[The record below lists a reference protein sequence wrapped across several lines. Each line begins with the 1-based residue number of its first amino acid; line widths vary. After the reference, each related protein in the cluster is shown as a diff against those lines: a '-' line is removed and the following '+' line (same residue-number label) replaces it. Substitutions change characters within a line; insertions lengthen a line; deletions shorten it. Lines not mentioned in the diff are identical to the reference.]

1 MPAAADAGGLLR
13 LVLHLCTLVDLV
25 PKRRI
30 SSHPQWDIATRRH
43 WLLWQRTTPPQIFVA
58 SFALLIVLGT
68 LGLKFLPGLY
78 TGAPLSWTDACFT
91 ATSAVCVTGLV
102 VVDTQTYF
110 TFLGQAY
117 ILLLIQVGGLGMLT
131 LTSLIMVTLG
141 RRLSLGEEALSGSS
155 LDVAPAVSSARLVA
169 DVVRFTFIIEGVG
182 ALLLYAFWIPTLGFD
197 GALWPAIFHAVS
209 AFCNAGF
216 STFGNASLMEHQNNY
231 PVLMVIMALIAAGG
245 IGFLTMEEVWLRY
258 KSTGIPRNARLSLHS
273 RLVLWTSGAL
283 TLLGWLL
290 FCAFEWNASLADLPV
305 IGKLFNALFL
315 SVTARTAG
323 FNSIDYASASD
334 SGNFLTILLMTVG
347 GSPGSTAGGIKTTTF
362 AVILLLAWSQLRG
375 HSHTCFAG
383 RSLREATTDRAIS
396 MFVIAALV
404 VVAGVFLLNASEH
417 FHTGPGRF
425 LHWMFEAVS
434 AFNTVGLS
442 MGVTAELS
450 FLGRWLII
458 LLMFLGR
465 VGPLAVAAAIAVRR
479 TGERGFRFAYE
490 EVMVG

>member
-1 MPAAADAGGLLR
+1 M
-13 LVLHLCTLVDLV
+13 
-25 PKRRI
+25 
-30 SSHPQWDIATRRH
+30 
-43 WLLWQRTTPPQIFVA
+43 LWQRVTPPQLFVA
-58 SFALLIVLGT
+58 SFAFLVLLGT

-78 TGAPLSWTDACFT
+78 TGQGLSWTDACFT
-91 ATSAVCVTGLV
+91 ATSAICVTGLV
-102 VVDTQTYF
+102 VVDTETHF
-110 TFLGQAY
+110 TFFGQAY
-117 ILLLIQVGGLGMLT
+117 LLLLIQVGGLGMLT
-131 LTSLIMVTLG
+131 FTSLIMVALG
-141 RRLSLGEEALSGSS
+141 RRLSLGEETLAGSS
-155 LDVAPAVSSARLVA
+155 LDVAPEVSAARLVA
-169 DVVRFTFIIEGVG
+169 DVVRFTLIIEGIG
-182 ALLLYAFWIPTLGFD
+182 ALLLYVFWVPTLGFG
-197 GALWPAIFHAVS
+197 GAMWPAVFHSVS

-216 STFGNASLMEHQNNY
+216 STFGNASLMEHQDNY
-231 PVLMVIMALIAAGG
+231 PVLLVIMALIVAGG

-258 KSTGIPRNARLSLHS
+258 KTTSVPRNARLSLHS
-273 RLVLWTSGAL
+273 RLALWTTGAL
-283 TLLGWLL
+283 ILLGWLL
-290 FCAFEWNASLADLPV
+290 FCAFEWNASLADMPV
-305 IGKLFNALFL
+305 LGKLFNALFM

-323 FNSIDYASASD
+323 YNSIDYAEASD

-396 MFVIAALV
+396 MFVIASLV

-434 AFNTVGLS
+434 AFNTVGLT
-442 MGVTAELS
+442 MGVTTELS
-450 FLGRWLII
+450 QVGRWLII
-458 LLMFLGR
+458 VLMFLGR

-479 TGERGFRFAYE
+479 IGERGFRFAYE